1 MPEKETS
8 EKPEKPPWSP
18 VPESKAGKA
27 AFFFFSQL
35 VSYFLLA
42 ANFRAIAKGYYLYT
56 ASTDLLIAFQG
67 IVVTKL
73 MIEDKRSRDWVVV
86 GAYTLGGAFG
96 SLLSIWLTKKLYGG

>member
-27 AFFFFSQL
+27 AFFFSQL

-56 ASTDLLIAFQG
+56 ACPSRNWGRTGCWST
-67 IVVTKL
+67 
-73 MIEDKRSRDWVVV
+73 
-86 GAYTLGGAFG
+86 GAISG
-96 SLLSIWLTKKLYGG
+96 S